1 MSLLNENDLLRDS
14 DEKTALN
21 SILLNFFPK
30 YYGTFFFGDDKSK
43 IFLSHFVVSLTDDE
57 FVFVHDY
64 EDTNIMDAKLYIK
77 LSTKVNQ
84 ENRNIDYVEIIITD
98 NPEYYSS
105 NVASGIWPLYEKS
118 DRRCDERINDA
129 GNDVE
134 WVIREYPLE
143 YPFQVLDTLTVGYIL
158 KWLES
163 HRIT

>member
-98 NPEYYSS
+98 NPEYYTSE
-105 NVASGIWPLYEKS
+105 VTSGIWPLYERS
-118 DRRCDERINDA
+118 DRSCNERVNDNIN
-129 GNDVE
+129 
-134 WVIREYPLE
+134 WVIREYPV
-143 YPFQVLDTLTVGYIL
+143 QNLDTLTVGYIL

-163 HRIT
+163 YRIT